1 MKKLINNPAIVVEE
15 ALLGMARAHPD
26 LVRVNF
32 CPNYIVRADAPQ
44 RSKVAILS
52 GGGSGHEPMHGGYV
66 GVGMLDAACPGP
78 IFTSPTP
85 DQILAAA
92 AVVDG
97 GAGLLFIVKNYT
109 GDIMNFAIAA
119 EECQSAGV
127 PVETVL
133 IHDDVAVQDSLYTAG
148 RRGVGATVLAE
159 KICGA
164 AAETGLPLAQVAAL
178 GRKVSAQGR
187 SMGVALTS
195 CTVPAVGR
203 PTFALPEAEMEIGI
217 GIHGEPGRERMTLQ
231 PADAI
236 TKTLAATIFDDL
248 PFPRGSR
255 VIALVNGMGGTPL
268 MELYIVFR
276 HLAEL
281 CEERGITIC
290 RTLVGNYVTSLEMAG
305 CSLTLLAVDDE
316 LLHWWDAPV
325 HTPALRW

>member
-1 MKKLINNPAIVVEE
+1 
-15 ALLGMARAHPD
+15 
-26 LVRVNF
+26 
-32 CPNYIVRADAPQ
+32 
-44 RSKVAILS
+44 
-52 GGGSGHEPMHGGYV
+52 
-66 GVGMLDAACPGP
+66 LDAACPGP

-92 AVVDG
+92 AAVDG

-109 GDIMNFAIAA
+109 GDILNFAIAA

-164 AAETGLPLAQVAAL
+164 AAETGMPLAQVAAL
-178 GRKVSAQGR
+178 GRKVSEQGR

-203 PTFALPEAEMEIGI
+203 PTFALPENEMEIGI

-231 PADAI
+231 PADTI
-236 TKTLAATIFDDL
+236 TEMLTATIFDDL
-248 PFPRGSR
+248 PFQRGSR

-276 HLAEL
+276 HLTEL

-305 CSLTLLAVDDE
+305 CSLTLLTVDDE
-316 LLHWWDAPV
+316 LLRWWDAPV